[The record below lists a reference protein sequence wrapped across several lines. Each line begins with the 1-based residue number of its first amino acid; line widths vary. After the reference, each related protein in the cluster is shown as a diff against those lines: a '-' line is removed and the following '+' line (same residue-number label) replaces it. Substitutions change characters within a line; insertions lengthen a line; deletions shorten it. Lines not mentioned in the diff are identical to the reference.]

1 MEVVQ
6 NPLNYSNKHEKTTIK
21 PILVGS
27 TTLAQMFKIPQP
39 IIDYLWERIEIA
51 KKNPISAKEN
61 LAGNISHSYN
71 LGDPQNLIVKNI
83 FKILC
88 DSNNNPHMIMSIDR
102 EIKNVYKKIGYEK
115 GANLEPYLHDMWV
128 NFQKKGEF
136 QPLHTHDGV
145 FSFVIWM
152 EIPYHHKDESNL
164 HFAKGTMNDVCGNFT
179 FAFSDCESREVSSYI
194 IELSPVM
201 NGYCCFFPSDLSH
214 QVYPFYT
221 SDKDR
226 ISISGNIFFRP
237 K

>member
-6 NPLNYSNKHEKTTIK
+6 NPLNHSIK

-27 TTLAQMFKIPQP
+27 TTLAQMFRIPQH

-71 LGDPQNLIVKNI
+71 LDDPQNLIVKNI

-88 DSNNNPHMIMSIDR
+88 DSNNNPHMVMSIDR
-102 EIKNVYKKIGYEK
+102 EVKNIYKKIGYEK

-145 FSFVIWM
+145 F
-152 EIPYHHKDESNL
+152 PL
-164 HFAKGTMNDVCGNFT
+164 
-179 FAFSDCESREVSSYI
+179 
-194 IELSPVM
+194 
-201 NGYCCFFPSDLSH
+201 
-214 QVYPFYT
+214 
-221 SDKDR
+221 
-226 ISISGNIFFRP
+226 
-237 K
+237 